1 MRIGYLSSRLIV
13 VINILG
19 IVLCLSTT
27 AWIVLTHTNLTPEK
41 TERVFQ
47 KNIKEANT
55 IRNLDAF
62 RQVHQSILLA
72 HKREL
77 DNHYDNVKPI
87 YWMTVVAILIFVL
100 NTFLF
105 WQLVKEKSL
114 RIR

>member
-13 VINILG
+13 IINLLG
-19 IVLCLSTT
+19 IILCVLTT
-27 AWIVLTHTNLTPEK
+27 TWIVVTHTDLTPEK

-47 KNIKEANT
+47 KNIKEANK

-77 DNHYDNVKPI
+77 DGHYKNVKPI
-87 YWMTVVAILIFVL
+87 YWMTGVAILIFAL
-100 NTFLF
+100 NTFMF
-105 WQLVKEKSL
+105 WKLVKAKSI